1 MILNP
6 GSVFAHYEIESRI
19 GVGGMGEVYS
29 ARDTKLGRHVALK
42 LLTGDFTSDR
52 DRLRRFEQEA
62 RATSALNHPNI
73 LTIYEIGKFNSSR
86 YIAAELVDG
95 MTLRQFIARGRPK
108 LIETLDIAIQI
119 TAALSAAHANGIVH
133 RDIKPENVMVRTDGL
148 VKVLDFGLAKLTEPQ
163 KQTPVGP
170 EASTVTNIHTDPGSV
185 IGTIAYMSPEQLRVQ
200 DVDSRTD
207 LWSLGVVLYEMIAGH
222 PPFDQ
227 PTKSDLIVA
236 ILEREPA
243 SLTLYSADAAPEVQ
257 RLVRKTLRKNRTE
270 RYSSA
275 RDVSDDLKRIRNN
288 LAVGIDNLPTLGL
301 GVVNESPAAGFA
313 SRVVETDEQRE
324 QTRPISTAPPTSS
337 ADLILNTIK
346 NHRSGVV
353 LAMLVILA
361 FVAGLIWLTNRGK
374 PSPSE
379 ISFRKISSSS
389 GLREAALSPDSKYV
403 ATVVGDAGKQSI
415 LVRQIATSSDVRVA
429 PEIDER
435 YRGLTFSRDGNY
447 LYFLKHEA
455 DASDLFQVPTLGG
468 NARKLISNVSTPI
481 SISPDGRQLA
491 FVRKKKNEEP
501 ALMIANADGSGEAKV
516 QATLS
521 SAVFGT
527 SPDLNNGP
535 AWSPDG
541 KTIACPISSVG
552 EPFHM
557 DIAAVTVSNGSVHI
571 MNARPWYLIGQVA
584 WLSDGS
590 ELLMNAE
597 LEPPPAS
604 TFQLWRLSN
613 SNGEARRITN
623 DAGFYRSVSLNEGSN
638 TLLTTQ
644 RYRVSNIWMVS
655 LDNVA
660 QSEQLANS
668 RDKATGGL
676 TWTRA
681 GRIVHASAETGN
693 QDIWS
698 MDEQGRNSTRLS
710 FNDYTEADPVVS
722 SDGRYIVYVGYKQG
736 RGHIWRMNA
745 DGTDQRQ
752 ITNGKAED
760 SPDISPDG
768 KWIVYHCEESS
779 TDHLCKIPIEGGPPT
794 KLTTETSI
802 QPNISPDGNWLAYF
816 STDDEENSPWRLTII
831 SMNGK
836 EPSKI
841 FALPAQVCSQCF
853 GPRWT
858 PDSRAVGY
866 IRTTSGVSN
875 IWIQA
880 LDESSPKPATNFSD
894 SQIYGFAWSPDG
906 KKLACVRGTAS
917 RDLVLISNFR

>member
-6 GSVFAHYEIESRI
+6 GSVFAHYKIESRI

-42 LLTGDFTSDR
+42 LLTGDFTTDR

-73 LTIYEIGKFNSSR
+73 LTIYEIGQFNSSH

-95 MTLRQFIARGRPK
+95 MTLRQFIVRGRPK

-119 TAALSAAHANGIVH
+119 AAALSAAHANGIVH

-170 EASTVTNIHTDPGSV
+170 EASTVTNIHTDPGAV

-200 DVDSRTD
+200 DIDCRTD
-207 LWSLGVVLYEMIAGH
+207 LWSLGVVIYEMIAGH

-257 RLVRKTLRKNRTE
+257 RIVRRTLRKNRSE

-275 RDVSDDLKRIRNN
+275 RDLSDDLKWIRNN
-288 LAVGIDNLPTLGL
+288 LGIDNLPTLGL
-301 GVVNESPAAGFA
+301 AEVRESPAAGFA

-353 LAMLVILA
+353 LTMLAILA
-361 FVAGLIWLTNRGK
+361 LVAVMLWLTNRGK
-374 PSPSE
+374 ERPSE
-379 ISFRKISSSS
+379 ITFRKISSSS
-389 GLREAALSPDSKYV
+389 GLREAALSPDGKYV
-403 ATVVGDAGKQSI
+403 AAVVGDAGKQSI

-429 PEIDER
+429 PEIEER
-435 YRGLTFSRDGNY
+435 YRGLIFSRDGNY
-447 LYFLKHEA
+447 LYYLKHEA
-455 DASDLFQVPTLGG
+455 NGSDLFQVPTLGG

-491 FVRKKKNEEP
+491 FVRKKKNKVP
-501 ALMIANADGSGEAKV
+501 ALIVANADGSGETEIHAK
-516 QATLS
+516 LDS
-521 SAVFGT
+521 SVFST
-527 SPDLNNGP
+527 SVDLNNGP

-541 KTIACPISSVG
+541 RTIASPISSVG
-552 EPFHM
+552 EPYHM
-557 DIAAVTVSNGSVHI
+557 DIAAVTVSDGSVRV
-571 MNARPWYLIGQVA
+571 MNSRPWYLIGQVA
-584 WLSDGS
+584 WMADGN
-590 ELLMNAE
+590 ELVMNAE
-597 LEPPPAS
+597 PDAPPAS

-613 SNGEARRITN
+613 STGEARRITN
-623 DAGFYRSVSLNEGSN
+623 DAGFYRSVSLNESSN
-638 TLLTTQ
+638 MLLTTQ
-644 RYRVSNIWMVS
+644 SYQVSNIWIVPLHDPAS
-655 LDNVA
+655 
-660 QSEQLANS
+660 SEQLSNS

-676 TWTRA
+676 TWTRD
-681 GRIVHASAETGN
+681 GKIVHASAETGN

-698 MDEQGRNSTRLS
+698 IDSEGRHATRLS
-710 FNDYTEADPVVS
+710 FNEYTEAEPVVS
-722 SDGRYIVYVGYKQG
+722 PDGRYVVYVGYKQG
-736 RGHIWRMNA
+736 TGHIWRMNA

-752 ITNGKAED
+752 LTNGYAED
-760 SPDISPDG
+760 SPDCSPDG
-768 KWIVYHCEESS
+768 RWIVYHCEE
-779 TDHLCKIPIEGGPPT
+779 TLMDNLCKLPIEGGSPT
-794 KLTTETSI
+794 KLTNQPSI
-802 QPNISPDGNWLAYF
+802 QPSISPDGNWLAYF
-816 STDDEENSPWRLTII
+816 STEDEENSPWRLTII

-836 EPSKI
+836 EPSKSFPI
-841 FALPAQVCSQCF
+841 PAQVCTQCF

-858 PDSRAVGY
+858 SDGRAIGY
-866 IRTTSGVSN
+866 IHTSAGLSN
-875 IWIQA
+875 IWIQP
-880 LDESSPKPATNFSD
+880 LDESSPKPVTNFSD
-894 SQIYGFAWSPDG
+894 SQIYAFAWSPDG
-906 KKLACVRGTAS
+906 KKLACVRGTGS
-917 RDLVLISNFR
+917 RDLVLITNFR